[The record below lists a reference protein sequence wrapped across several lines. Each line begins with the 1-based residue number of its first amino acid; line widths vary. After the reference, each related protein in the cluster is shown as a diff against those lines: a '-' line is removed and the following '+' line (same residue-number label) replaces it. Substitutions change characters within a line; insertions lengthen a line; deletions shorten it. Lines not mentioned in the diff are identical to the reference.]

1 MSTITIRRGDS
12 FQAIAPPNV
21 VLTILRD
28 TANDL
33 LSRHSS
39 TNFRVASI
47 RKETITFI
55 ASSFLKWIEQCI
67 REALVFAKSLQDLL
81 APCLFEKDEVGK
93 LYSWSA
99 RELVWRK
106 FHEIRGSPA
115 CDNLWKIP
123 PSTVST
129 NDPVFQQTM
138 LTGVLERLIKTIFPI
153 AMPGGADEA
162 GPASI
167 SLSEKDEKVI
177 RYVAGYIPV
186 SLHKKLERS
195 SNPHKEEFIV
205 CLWSMC
211 EDDTTC
217 DDFLSYTKTWISRV
231 DRGGIFP
238 VNNTSYLL
246 FKQLEIE
253 VQKNYNYK
261 KLARSQIPTH
271 NEMVEFIT
279 ASKDVQFYWHLLSS
293 DVEEEDANDELLC
306 MIADLWIVIRGF
318 SFARSLL
325 EQYKQSH
332 AVNTSKA
339 KALRKGIS

>member
-1 MSTITIRRGDS
+1 MCQIKKTLRNPRSNQIMSTITIRRGDS

-33 LSRHSS
+33 LNRHSS
-39 TNFRVASI
+39 TNFRVASV

-55 ASSFLKWIEQCI
+55 ASSFLKWTEQCT

-81 APCLFEKDEVGK
+81 APCLFKKDEVGK

-99 RELVWRK
+99 HELVWRK
-106 FHEIRGSPA
+106 FHEIQGSPA

-129 NDPVFQQTM
+129 NDHMFQQPM

-153 AMPGGADEA
+153 AIPGGADEA

-186 SLHKKLERS
+186 SLRKKLERS
-195 SNPHKEEFIV
+195 SNPHKEEF
-205 CLWSMC
+205 M
-211 EDDTTC
+211 
-217 DDFLSYTKTWISRV
+217 
-231 DRGGIFP
+231 
-238 VNNTSYLL
+238 
-246 FKQLEIE
+246 
-253 VQKNYNYK
+253 QKNYNYK
-261 KLARSQIPTH
+261 KLARSQIPTR

-318 SFARSLL
+318 SFTRSLL